1 MPQLPYAVRST
12 LQPESGN
19 LQEILSADEVDF
31 SASRSLSPEGCG
43 DELKSESSPDPAS
56 LRHLGSTRGLLEY
69 ASLDSNYGSTDRYA
83 RDSEGS
89 ELLGEV
95 GTSMVAKPTRSR
107 TRREPG
113 KPRERRSTFPTCCL
127 RLISRCW
134 WERTTMRVADTR
146 NPVSVCQSGVGCG
159 LVKESVFST
168 TDDLSSGRGGTTINR
183 VDFCQ
188 ICSHCY

>member
-1 MPQLPYAVRST
+1 MPQLPYAIRST

-95 GTSMVAKPTRSR
+95 GDINGSEANS
-107 TRREPG
+107 E
-113 KPRERRSTFPTCCL
+113 SY
-127 RLISRCW
+127 
-134 WERTTMRVADTR
+134 
-146 NPVSVCQSGVGCG
+146 
-159 LVKESVFST
+159 KEGTWQTAGETQHVPNL
-168 TDDLSSGRGGTTINR
+168 LSSPDFSLLVGANNHESGRYEEPSFSLSKWCWVWVGKE
-183 VDFCQ
+183 Q
-188 ICSHCY
+188 CSVQRRHYLLAGEELR